1 MRPLPR
7 LSASSRLSQAPLPL
21 LMPLLS
27 PHLLSVMSI
36 PPVSFPLLL
45 SKFENFSAL
54 WDKLEDVS
62 LINHH
67 PLSSHFLINC
77 LHLACLP
84 DLGHDSM
91 GFVQMEDLLP
101 QQYRLLTGL
110 KTKCIRMYI
119 NLSILNQFFQSI
131 ISLFTMQDSPKHEGE
146 KILETLKLL
155 LILYANK
162 ITFLKTVSKFSYVHI
177 CWMLPI

>member
-1 MRPLPR
+1 MRLLPR

-21 LMPLLS
+21 HMPLLS
-27 PHLLSVMSI
+27 PHLLSVMSR

-119 NLSILNQFFQSI
+119 NLSILNQFFNPKSHCSQCRTLQSVRERKYWRPWNFYW
-131 ISLFTMQDSPKHEGE
+131 LCMQ
-146 KILETLKLL
+146 IKLR
-155 LILYANK
+155 
-162 ITFLKTVSKFSYVHI
+162 F
-177 CWMLPI
+177 